1 MTTQLRCRD
10 LASGDILL
18 KVSDGSI
25 VSRAIELG
33 QSATGGANPG
43 VVHAGVM
50 FDSTYIVEA
59 QGAGII
65 AHDLRVQNAPY
76 GYYVFRCANGDMAA
90 GAGTCARMMFDIHG
104 RGGNLKY
111 TVLGAIG
118 SLLGG
123 PGRAATPDRM
133 EALLDRVLEGRNQGF
148 FCSQFVVYCY
158 QFVAEQCG
166 LPASH
171 VFRISDAKASPS
183 ALAALLAGSPMFTE
197 VGYLMPGQR

>member
-25 VSRAIELG
+25 LSHAIALG
-33 QSATGGANPG
+33 QAATGGANAG

-59 QGAGII
+59 QGAGIS
-65 AHDLRVQNAPY
+65 ANDLRVQNDHY
-76 GYYVFRCANGDMAA
+76 GYYVYRCGNAAMAA

-123 PGRAATPDRM
+123 PGRPATPGQMD
-133 EALLDRVLEGRNQGF
+133 ALLERVLEGRSQGF

-158 QFVAEQCG
+158 QFVAEQSG
-166 LPASH
+166 VPAAN
-171 VFRISDAKASPS
+171 VFRTSDAKASPS
-183 ALAALLAGSPMFTE
+183 ALASLLAGSAMFAE
-197 VGYLMPGQR
+197 VGYLMPGER